1 VTTVENLTEEEKW
14 LKAKQAEEDRKKRE
28 EFEREQALHEFEER
42 GGFAQVLK
50 DIFNPSDMAAMELDS
65 VYQLKNIC
73 KDFYRKK
80 QLISQALIETL
91 DAVSNERPNVM
102 QMKRRHFNPDV
113 SSNKRESLE
122 WMRINAERERI
133 FRFKTIAKDTA
144 TQYYTI
150 LDRFT
155 QELVNPSHLKL

>member
-1 VTTVENLTEEEKW
+1 MA
-14 LKAKQAEEDRKKRE
+14 KAKQREEERKKKE
-28 EFEREQALHEFEER
+28 EFDREQALFEFDQR

-80 QLISQALIETL
+80 QLLSSSLIETL
-91 DAVSNERPNVM
+91 DAQSNERPTVL

-113 SSNKRESLE
+113 APNKRESLE

-133 FRFKTIAKDTA
+133 FRFKSIAKDTA
-144 TQYYTI
+144 SQYYTI
-150 LDRFT
+150 LERFT
-155 QELVNPSHLKL
+155 QELMNPSSQ